1 MFLTFSSLWLDFRKF
16 CFYFV
21 AATRHHHPYARPQ
34 SNSLNVLSPLGVGGG
49 GLFGASLFPGFGG
62 AFFGDFGGGPAAS
75 SSSVQM
81 FSSSSGFFGGS
92 GLGGA
97 SMKSVSTSTN
107 YVNGKKVTTRRWGIS
122 IFAWPILAIFLLSW
136 SIFFSL
142 LLCFDLNY

>member
-1 MFLTFSSLWLDFRKF
+1 M
-16 CFYFV
+16 
-21 AATRHHHPYARPQ
+21 
-34 SNSLNVLSPLGVGGG
+34 SPLGVGGG
-49 GLFGASLFPGFGG
+49 VFGASLFPGFGG

-122 IFAWPILAIFLLSW
+122 IFAWATYLANLFHLSRAIFC
-136 SIFFSL
+136 SL
-142 LLCFDLNY
+142 LFCFDLNN

>member
-1 MFLTFSSLWLDFRKF
+1 M
-16 CFYFV
+16 
-21 AATRHHHPYARPQ
+21 
-34 SNSLNVLSPLGVGGG
+34 SPLGVGGG

-62 AFFGDFGGGPAAS
+62 AFFGDFGGGPAASS